1 MANALGLPDGKHVR
15 IYDAYVEAK
24 EALERGEIE
33 DAQEA
38 LSLADFPTYLGA
50 LIRHTFLTRFQE
62 IQGNWASWTRPVS
75 LEDFEEYT
83 SSRWGRL
90 TDIPEKGLNGQY
102 DELGLKEF
110 PSEKL
115 RLREFGA
122 AISVTRQLIIS
133 DRLNRLAE
141 LPTLMAEAMARTQSK
156 RAVSALAGNPVMYD
170 GNALISAGHAN
181 RVTTALAAT
190 SQGAADVITAD
201 LKFDDQTDD
210 EAYQIVTPGQRVLLI
225 PPEPRFVAKAL
236 NENDL
241 LPNGSSQLERN
252 LAQGLFSSIIVEPYL
267 TDATDWYILADPTGP
282 LSPIAFVT
290 LNGET
295 TPFIGLKDPGVRAV
309 LGGTDPY
316 SFDFDEIKYKIRHD
330 FNYKAVEWRGIIGS
344 QQ

>member
-1 MANALGLPDGKHVR
+1 MQGLAPGRRLR
-15 IYDAYVEAK
+15 IFDAYIEAR

-38 LSLADFPTYLGA
+38 LSLADFPTYIGA
-50 LIRHTFLTRFQE
+50 LIRHTFLNRFQE
-62 IQGNWASWTRPVS
+62 IQGAWSQWTRPVP

-83 SSRWGRL
+83 SSRFGRL

-110 PSEKL
+110 ANEKL

-133 DRLNRLAE
+133 DRLNKLSE

-156 RAVSALAGNPVMYD
+156 RAVTTLASNPVMYD
-170 GNALISAGHAN
+170 GNALISAAHGN

-190 SQGAADVITAD
+190 VQGSQDVITAD

-210 EAYQIVTPGQRVLLI
+210 EGYTIVTPGQRVLLI
-225 PPEPRFVAKAL
+225 PPELRFIAKAL

-252 LAQGLFSSIIVEPYL
+252 LAQGLFSDIIIDPYL
-267 TDATDWYILADPTGP
+267 TDATDFYILADPTGP

-295 TPFIGLKDPGVRAV
+295 TPFIGLKDPGVRGI
-309 LGGTDPY
+309 LGGQDPY

-330 FNYKAVEWRGIIGS
+330 FNYKAVEWRGVVGS

>member
-1 MANALGLPDGKHVR
+1 MPNAIGLPDGKHVR
-15 IYDAYVEAK
+15 IYDAYVEAR

-50 LIRHTFLTRFQE
+50 LIRHTFLGRLTE
-62 IQGNWASWTRPVS
+62 IQGQWARWTRQVS

-83 SSRWGRL
+83 SSRFGRL
-90 TDIPEKGLNGQY
+90 EDIPEKGLNGQY
-102 DELGLKEF
+102 DELKLKEF

-122 AISVTRQLIIS
+122 AISVTRQLILS
-133 DRLNRLAE
+133 DRLNKLAE

-156 RAVSALAGNPVMYD
+156 RAVTALAGNPTMYD
-170 GNALISAGHAN
+170 GNALISAGHGN

-190 SQGAADVITAD
+190 VQGSTDLTTAD

-210 EAYQIVTPGQRVLLI
+210 EAYQIVTPGERVLLI
-225 PPEPRFVAKAL
+225 PPELRFIAKAL

-241 LPNGSSQLERN
+241 LPNASSQLERN
-252 LAQGLFSSIIVEPYL
+252 LAQGLFSDVIIEPYL
-267 TDATDWYILADPTGP
+267 TDANDYFILADPTGA

-309 LGGTDPY
+309 LGGQDPY

-330 FNYKAVEWRGIIGS
+330 FSYKAVEWRGVVGG
-344 QQ
+344 QV

>member
-1 MANALGLPDGKHVR
+1 MGNPLGLPDGKHVR
-15 IYDAYVEAK
+15 IYDAYIEAR
-24 EALERGEIE
+24 EALERGEIT

-50 LIRHTFLTRFQE
+50 LIRHTFLGRFQE
-62 IQGNWASWTRPVS
+62 IQGNWSAWTRTVS

-83 SSRWGRL
+83 SSRFGRL
-90 TDIPEKGLNGQY
+90 ADIPEKGLNGQY
-102 DELGLKEF
+102 DELNLKEY
-110 PSEKL
+110 SAEKL

-122 AISVTRQLIIS
+122 AISVTRQLILS
-133 DRLNRLAE
+133 DRLNKLAE

-156 RAVSALAGNPVMYD
+156 RAVAALANNPTMYD
-170 GNALISAGHAN
+170 GNALISAGHGN

-190 SQGAADVITAD
+190 AQGAADIITMD
-201 LKFDDQTDD
+201 LKFDDMTDD
-210 EAYQIVTPGQRVLLI
+210 ESYQIVTPGNRALLI
-225 PPEPRFVAKAL
+225 PPELRFVAKAL

-252 LAQGLFSSIIVEPYL
+252 LAQGLFSSIIIEPYL
-267 TDATDWYILADPTGP
+267 TDATDFYLLADPTGP